1 MIKIEGWP
9 DHPEGPATRL
19 AVVRVASRHRPDLSD
34 AAKQNAAQ
42 RLLNPP
48 TTTTQPQPQRSRNDN
63 AAATTTKPQ
72 RQRSHNVATTQ
83 PQRSRNHQGLAR
95 AGPWPGCRERRS
107 GGRSRGNKAMHVR
120 ASAASEFASPPRER
134 SPDRE
139 AEGRERLPATR
150 PPRPA
155 ACQPAPAPASA
166 HATRPPHLPPP
177 ASARHAPPHPHPTS
191 PTFRARHF
199 PRRTRSISPDESP
212 EAPPTSCSPPPCPHA
227 LHVT

>member
-48 TTTTQPQPQRSRNDN
+48 TTTTQPQRQRSRNDN
-63 AAATTTKPQ
+63 AAATTM
-72 RQRSHNVATTQ
+72 Q

-120 ASAASEFASPPRER
+120 ASEFASPPRER

-155 ACQPAPAPASA
+155 AGQPAPASA

-227 LHVT
+227 IHVT